1 MTTPVAAFDNHLAD
15 WKANQTQPWM
25 RLRYE
30 LAQAYL
36 ARHMPASATRI
47 LDVGGG
53 NGVESLPLAEAG
65 HDVTILDYSTAM
77 LDDARQSAQ
86 ALGIADHVNLVHG
99 SLDTLLAHVPAHSF
113 DLVLCHNVLQ
123 YVDAPAKHVA
133 TIANCLA
140 PNGML
145 SIINPNPAAEAM
157 RLACQ
162 QYDLA
167 GAAAALSASSQFAPT
182 FGVSVH
188 RYSELEVKD
197 WLAKAGLSVVAE
209 YGIRCV
215 CDYLADNDRKYDET
229 FFAQL
234 RSLELAMGAQE
245 PYIAIARF
253 MHLIAW
259 NKNTDSV
266 IG

>member
-1 MTTPVAAFDNHLAD
+1 MTTPVAAFDHHLVD
-15 WKANQTQPWM
+15 WKAGQAEPWM

-36 ARHMPASATRI
+36 AQHMPVPPARI

-53 NGVESLPLAEAG
+53 NGVESLPLAQAG
-65 HDVTILDYSTAM
+65 HHVTILDYSTAM

-86 ALGIADHVNLVHG
+86 AHGVADRVNLVHG
-99 SLDTLLAHVPAHSF
+99 SLDTLLAHVSAQSF
-113 DLVLCHNVLQ
+113 DMVLCHNVLQ
-123 YVDAPAKHVA
+123 YVDVPSAYVA
-133 TIANCLA
+133 AMAQCLA
-140 PNGML
+140 PNGLL
-145 SIINPNPAAEAM
+145 SIINPNPASEAL

-167 GAAAALSASSQFAPT
+167 GAAAALNATSHFAPT

-188 RYSELEVKD
+188 RYSEREVKD
-197 WLAKAGLSVVAE
+197 WLAKAGLSVVAY

-229 FFAQL
+229 FYAQL
-234 RSLELAMGAQE
+234 RSLELAMGAQKT
-245 PYIAIARF
+245 YLAIARF
-253 MHLIAW
+253 MHLIAQR
-259 NKNTDSV
+259 S
-266 IG
+266 I